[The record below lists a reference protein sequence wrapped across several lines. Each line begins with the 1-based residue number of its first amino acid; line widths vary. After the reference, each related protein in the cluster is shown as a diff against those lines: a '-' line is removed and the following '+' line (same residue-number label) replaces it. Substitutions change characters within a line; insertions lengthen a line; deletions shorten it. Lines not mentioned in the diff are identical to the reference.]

1 MSTPRVEQD
10 GIHRGDERGHK
21 MIKCSIFR
29 KEEKLN
35 AME

>member
-10 GIHRGDERGHK
+10 GIHRGDERGQ